1 MNGIFAASMSVLK
14 DDLSLDIIKTINHAK
29 EIDSFG
35 VGPAFLGST
44 SQAQLISVEEK
55 KDLIT
60 EIAKHKFKNSI
71 LIGTGCNSLKENVN
85 LMKCSI
91 KNGLTNFLVMNPA
104 YYVNKDSG
112 VYNFFSQIIKAV
124 PEAKII
130 LYNFDKLSGYAFSA
144 DIVKE
149 LVKNFPLNIV
159 GMKDSSGNLWDNLK
173 IPNFSMFV
181 GSERKLLQGLKVGCV
196 GCISATTNVTHS
208 LAKQVYDDFKNNKEQ
223 TVNQKL
229 CDVRSVFDETGNL
242 ISALHSYKA
251 IEKSFY
257 KNILPPLNLLD
268 SVKQKKLLLNLE
280 KLNFLPKKYK
290 AA

>member
-1 MNGIFAASMSVLK
+1 MNGIFSASMSVLK
-14 DDLSLDIIKTINHAK
+14 DDLSLDITETINHAK

-35 VGPAFLGST
+35 VGSAFLGST

-60 EIAKHKFKNSI
+60 EIAKHKFKNSV
-71 LIGTGCNSLKENVN
+71 LIGTGCNSLKENIN
-85 LMKCSI
+85 LMKHSI
-91 KNGLTNFLVMNPA
+91 KNSLTNFLVMNPA

-112 VYNFFSQIIKAV
+112 VFDFYSKIIKEV

-144 DIVKE
+144 DIVKK
-149 LVKNFPLNIV
+149 LIKNFPLNII
-159 GMKDSSGNLWDNLK
+159 GMKDSTGNLWNNLK

-181 GSERKLLQGLKVGCV
+181 GSERKLLQGLKIGCV

-208 LAKQVYDDFKNNKEQ
+208 LAKQVYDDFKNNKDQ

-229 CDVRSVFDETGNL
+229 CDVRNAFDETGNL
-242 ISALHSYKA
+242 IAALHSYKTL
-251 IEKSFY
+251 EKSFY
-257 KNILPPLNLLD
+257 TNILPPLNLLD
-268 SVKQKKLLLNLE
+268 PIKQKKLLLNLE